1 LAVQIRAEHLTV
13 AYYAD
18 IYVLRDVTV
27 EAPEG
32 LISCVIGPNGA
43 GKSTLLKTLFG
54 YLRPKQ
60 GRVVFDGEEVTDL
73 QAQERMRRGV
83 GYVDQAHSVF
93 PGMTVE
99 ENLELGGWTFRKDRR
114 GIEES
119 KERIYSHY
127 PVLAHR
133 RQVNAGA
140 LSGGEQRMLEIARI
154 LMPDPTVVLLDEP
167 SAGLAPKV
175 AREVYGEVGR
185 LKDLGK
191 TVMLVDQNI
200 NQAVSCSDYL
210 YVMDL
215 GRVRSEGFVDH
226 LGEDLRKIVSSWLSG
241 V

>member
-1 LAVQIRAEHLTV
+1 MRISAEHLTV

-18 IYVLRDVTV
+18 IHVLRDVTV

-54 YLRPKQ
+54 YLRPRQ

-73 QAQERMRRGV
+73 EAQERMRLGV

-93 PGMTVE
+93 PRMTVE
-99 ENLELGGWTFRKDRR
+99 ENLELGGWIFRKDRR
-114 GIEES
+114 RIEDS
-119 KERIYSHY
+119 KERIYAHY
-127 PVLAHR
+127 PVLASR

-154 LMPDPTVVLLDEP
+154 LMPDPSVVLLDEP

-175 AREVYGEVGR
+175 ARGVYGEVER
-185 LKDLGK
+185 LKGLGK

-215 GRVRSEGFVDH
+215 GRVRSQGFVDQ
-226 LGEDLRKIVSSWLSG
+226 LGEDIRKIVSSWLSA